1 MAPYKYGVH
10 LGGNLKILSFR
21 LAKIEFSLF
30 SSVFFAPE
38 KRYVP
43 MCIFFKLRHSA
54 RNFNCSMYA
63 LCKKQYC
70 SVTQW
75 SFCDEQ
81 QQELP
86 ILVDWFRQPPDLCI
100 LTFNW
105 HNWHGMNNE
114 YSLYYR
120 LYILIDWDKPV
131 CAQPVYHI
139 YWVLWTCFFSIRTCF
154 FSIIN
159 CINCIY
165 DIRALLVAIGG
176 SWQL

>member
-1 MAPYKYGVH
+1 M
-10 LGGNLKILSFR
+10 FQC
-21 LAKIEFSLF
+21 
-30 SSVFFAPE
+30 VFFLNWGIVQVE
-38 KRYVP
+38 TT
-43 MCIFFKLRHSA
+43 A